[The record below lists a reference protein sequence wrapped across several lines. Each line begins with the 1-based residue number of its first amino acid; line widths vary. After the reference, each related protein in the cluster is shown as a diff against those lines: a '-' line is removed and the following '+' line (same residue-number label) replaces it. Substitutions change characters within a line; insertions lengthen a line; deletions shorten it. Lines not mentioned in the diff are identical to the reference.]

1 MVKNDMNMEKTKSTL
16 LRSITHRSGGR
27 AAWRSAGLLGFAL
40 VAGLLLSGCKA
51 AAPAEDA
58 PTVTVQVGAAE
69 NEPIQLKVIADAVLY
84 PRDQAAIVPKI
95 IAPVKK
101 FYVDRGSRIKAGQL
115 LAELE
120 NQDLAGVQLKS
131 QGGYQQAQVT
141 YDMQAQKVQQD
152 IRLAK
157 QTLDAQ
163 QKLYDSRQALYK
175 EGAVSAKDV
184 EDANVALTQARN
196 VYELAQKEAD
206 LKVAQAQVNIAKGDM
221 ANAEAQV
228 NYTKITSPI
237 DGVVTDRPF
246 YGGETPPAGAALITI
261 MDLSEVVARAHISQV
276 DATHL
281 KAGDEANISV
291 PGQGPALKA
300 KVTLVSPALDPNS
313 TTVEVW
319 VKAANPKG
327 RLRPG
332 TSVQISVLAR
342 SVPNSLVIPAAAVL
356 TAPDGSSYVMVTGSD
371 NKAHQ
376 KTVKTGIR
384 QGDQVQV
391 LEGLAE
397 GDRVITSGAYG
408 LPDNTKIRIE
418 AAPEPDKSESDKSE
432 RPSAGKEPEKDAK

>member
-1 MVKNDMNMEKTKSTL
+1 MVKNDMNMEKTKSML

-27 AAWRSAGLLGFAL
+27 ATWRSAGLLGFAL

-95 IAPVKK
+95 VAPVKK
-101 FYVDRGSRIKAGQL
+101 FYVDRGSRVKAGQL

-246 YGGETPPAGAALITI
+246 YTGETPPAGAALITI

-281 KAGDEANISV
+281 KAGDEANITV

-319 VKAANPKG
+319 VQAANPGG
-327 RLRPG
+327 RLKPG
-332 TSVQISVLAR
+332 VSARVTMIGQTVPHAIVAPLAALLTDTDGVTSMIVLD
-342 SVPNSLVIPAAAVL
+342 
-356 TAPDGSSYVMVTGSD
+356 TD
-371 NKAHQ
+371 NKPHKQ
-376 KTVKTGIR
+376 KVKIGIR
-384 QGDQVQV
+384 DGGDLQVTAGLKGGERVVTVGAFELDKMDDMTKAIIQVQAPKMP
-391 LEGLAE
+391 AE
-397 GDRVITSGAYG
+397 
-408 LPDNTKIRIE
+408 E
-418 AAPEPDKSESDKSE
+418 EE
-432 RPSAGKEPEKDAK
+432 

>member
-1 MVKNDMNMEKTKSTL
+1 MVKNDMNMEKTKSML

-27 AAWRSAGLLGFAL
+27 ATWRSAGLLGFAL

-95 IAPVKK
+95 VAPVKK
-101 FYVDRGSRIKAGQL
+101 FYVDRGSRVKAGQL

-246 YGGETPPAGAALITI
+246 YTGETPPAGAALITI

-319 VKAANPKG
+319 VQAANPGG
-327 RLRPG
+327 RLKPG
-332 TSVQISVLAR
+332 VSARVTMIGQTVPHAIVAPLAALLTDTDGVTSMIVLD
-342 SVPNSLVIPAAAVL
+342 
-356 TAPDGSSYVMVTGSD
+356 TD
-371 NKAHQ
+371 NKPH
-376 KTVKTGIR
+376 KEKVKIGIR
-384 QGDQVQV
+384 DGGDLQVTDGLKGGERVVTVGAFELDKMDDMTKAIIQVQAPKMP
-391 LEGLAE
+391 AE
-397 GDRVITSGAYG
+397 
-408 LPDNTKIRIE
+408 E
-418 AAPEPDKSESDKSE
+418 EE
-432 RPSAGKEPEKDAK
+432 

>member
-1 MVKNDMNMEKTKSTL
+1 MVKNDMNMEKTKSML
-16 LRSITHRSGGR
+16 LRSITLRSRGH
-27 AAWRSAGLLGFAL
+27 ATWRSAGLLGVAL
-40 VAGLLLSGCKA
+40 VVGLLLSGCKP

-95 IAPVKK
+95 VAPVKK
-101 FYVDRGSRIKAGQL
+101 FYVDRGSRVKAGQL

-120 NQDLAGVQLKS
+120 NQDLAGAHLRT
-131 QGGYQQAQVT
+131 QGVYQQAQAT
-141 YDMQAQKVQQD
+141 YDMQVQKVQQD

-163 QKLYDSRQALYK
+163 QKLYDSRQVLYK

-196 VYELAQKEAD
+196 AYELAQKEAD
-206 LKVAQAQVNIAKGDM
+206 LKVAQAQMNAAKGDM
-221 ANAEAQV
+221 ASAEAQV

-237 DGVVTDRPF
+237 EGVVTDRPF
-246 YGGETPPAGAALITI
+246 YAGETPPAGAALITI

-281 KAGDEANISV
+281 KAGDEANIAV

-319 VKAANPKG
+319 VQAANPGG
-327 RLRPG
+327 RLKPG
-332 TSVQISVLAR
+332 VSARVTMIGQTVPHAIVAPLAALLTDTDGVTSMIVLD
-342 SVPNSLVIPAAAVL
+342 
-356 TAPDGSSYVMVTGSD
+356 TD
-371 NKAHQ
+371 NKPHKQ
-376 KTVKTGIR
+376 KVKIGIR
-384 QGDQVQV
+384 DGGDLQVTDGLKGGERVVTVGAFELDKMDDMTKAIIQVQAPKMP
-391 LEGLAE
+391 AE
-397 GDRVITSGAYG
+397 
-408 LPDNTKIRIE
+408 E
-418 AAPEPDKSESDKSE
+418 EE
-432 RPSAGKEPEKDAK
+432 

>member
-1 MVKNDMNMEKTKSTL
+1 MVKNDMNMGKTKSML

-27 AAWRSAGLLGFAL
+27 ATWRSAGLLGFAL

-95 IAPVKK
+95 VAPVKK
-101 FYVDRGSRIKAGQL
+101 FYVDRGSRVKAGQL

-131 QGGYQQAQVT
+131 QGGYQ
-141 YDMQAQKVQQD
+141 QAQKVQQD

-246 YGGETPPAGAALITI
+246 YTGETPPAGAALITI

-276 DATHL
+276 DATPL

-319 VKAANPKG
+319 VQAANPGG
-327 RLRPG
+327 R
-332 TSVQISVLAR
+332 
-342 SVPNSLVIPAAAVL
+342 
-356 TAPDGSSYVMVTGSD
+356 
-371 NKAHQ
+371 
-376 KTVKTGIR
+376 
-384 QGDQVQV
+384 
-391 LEGLAE
+391 
-397 GDRVITSGAYG
+397 
-408 LPDNTKIRIE
+408 
-418 AAPEPDKSESDKSE
+418 
-432 RPSAGKEPEKDAK
+432 